1 MVPDRLRC
9 RAGNDRGKSLHI
21 RFPNC
26 LNGSEMLA
34 QHLAVMDTAA
44 TSSAMENDLPIEV
57 FALKEPGNIVRVIL
71 GEKIGTSV
79 VK

>member
-1 MVPDRLRC
+1 PTAVKYDTITY
-9 RAGNDRGKSLHI
+9 D
-21 RFPNC
+21 
-26 LNGSEMLA
+26 EMLA

-44 TSSAMENDLPIEV
+44 TSIAMENNLPLEV
-57 FALKEPGNIVRVIL
+57 FAVKEPENIVRVVM